1 MYFVFCI
8 PALLYILTSL
18 YIFIFKKKFFL
29 LFFSILTLFVSI
41 FGATYIESIDLDFG
55 LYNSYFEG
63 LYSVGFSE
71 IIDYSDPL
79 FWSLVKIVN
88 LLIDSNV
95 FYNFFFI
102 IFISFFLKGIIAKE
116 NLPTILIP
124 MFLYLVASRYLV
136 LHDYTQIRVGIAI
149 GINTIILL
157 RFINN
162 GRLEKRELILV
173 VLSFFIHFSSIVFVL
188 VYFLLKK
195 LIKKDSFKILLFLLL
210 FSVLVGQFFSDI
222 FQVLLNN
229 LSWLERLDV
238 YASNSSD
245 GAEQIQKY
253 SIFQFYFL
261 FKVLVLIFFIKG
273 YNFLSN
279 ADRALVCLFV
289 ISMCIQSIFV
299 FNSAIGLRLASLFG
313 YFDILAMLIPLKYSY
328 FNKVKHVYYLGLFS
342 VGMVFL
348 YSSMLGVMNS

>member
-1 MYFVFCI
+1 MCI
-8 PALLYILTSL
+8 
-18 YIFIFKKKFFL
+18 
-29 LFFSILTLFVSI
+29 
-41 FGATYIESIDLDFG
+41 
-55 LYNSYFEG
+55 
-63 LYSVGFSE
+63 
-71 IIDYSDPL
+71 
-79 FWSLVKIVN
+79 
-88 LLIDSNV
+88 
-95 FYNFFFI
+95 
-102 IFISFFLKGIIAKE
+102 
-116 NLPTILIP
+116 
-124 MFLYLVASRYLV
+124 
-136 LHDYTQIRVGIAI
+136 
-149 GINTIILL
+149 
-157 RFINN
+157 
-162 GRLEKRELILV
+162 
-173 VLSFFIHFSSIVFVL
+173 
-188 VYFLLKK
+188 
-195 LIKKDSFKILLFLLL
+195 FKILLFLLL

-328 FNKVKHVYYLGLFS
+328 FNKVKHVYYFGLFS